1 MMKIL
6 IGGRVAKSMLALYT
20 LAALLALPL
29 VALPGSA
36 RAADDSIYRQLNLFG
51 DVLERIRADYVEEV
65 DDPELIEAAI
75 TGMLRSLDPHS
86 SYMPPR
92 AYRDMR
98 EQIKGEFGGLGIEVT
113 MENGLVKVVSPIDET
128 PAARAGMKAGDYI
141 TQLDDTPV
149 MGLTL
154 AEAVKKM
161 RGPVKSEIRL
171 LVVRPGV
178 EKPFEVKIIRDV
190 IRVQSVRSRLEGD
203 MVYVRI
209 TSFTEQTD
217 SGLEAAM
224 AKRKA
229 ELGNKFKGVILDLR
243 NNPGGAL
250 DQAIAVSDAFLDKGK
265 IVSTRGR
272 RPEETHRYNAK
283 VGDLAQGLPVAVL
296 INGGSAS
303 ASEIVAGALQDHQR
317 ALVIG
322 TKSFGK
328 GSVQSI
334 IPLQGHGAIRL
345 TTARYYTPSGTSIQA
360 KGIEPDIT
368 VEQVRVE
375 KAANNHRR
383 SEADLPKHLK
393 AEKKKNPVPM
403 PENHTNVKRNGD
415 GGGETAKPRDFQLNY
430 ALDLLRGM
438 ALLQRRNGK

>member
-1 MMKIL
+1 MMKRWAGARL
-6 IGGRVAKSMLALYT
+6 GLLLTVGVFLASP
-20 LAALLALPL
+20 A
-29 VALPGSA
+29 SA
-36 RAADDSIYRQLNLFG
+36 QSADDSIYRQLNLFG
-51 DVLERIRADYVEEV
+51 DVLERIRADYVESVE
-65 DDPELIEAAI
+65 DPELIEAAI

-86 SYMPPR
+86 SYMPPK
-92 AYRDMR
+92 AYNEMR

-113 MENGLVKVVSPIDET
+113 MENGVVKVVSPIDDT
-128 PAARAGMKAGDYI
+128 PAARAGLKAGDYI
-141 TQLDDTPV
+141 THLDGAPV
-149 MGLTL
+149 MGMSLS
-154 AEAVKKM
+154 EAVKQM
-161 RGPVKSEIRL
+161 RGPVNSEIRL
-171 LVVRPGV
+171 TIARPDV
-178 EKPFEVKIIRDV
+178 EKPFEVKVVRDV
-190 IRVQSVRSRLEGD
+190 IRVRSVRSRLEGD
-203 MVYVRI
+203 VVYIRI
-209 TSFTEQTD
+209 TSFTEQTN

-224 AKRKA
+224 AKHKA
-229 ELGNKFKGVILDLR
+229 ELENRFKGVILDLR

-250 DQAIAVSDAFLDKGK
+250 DQAIAVSDGFLDQGE

-272 RPEETHRYNAK
+272 RPEETRRYNAK
-283 VGDLAQGLPVAVL
+283 IGDLAEGLPVVVL

-345 TTARYYTPSGTSIQA
+345 TTARYYTPAGVSIQA
-360 KGIEPDIT
+360 KGIKPDVL

-375 KAANNHRR
+375 KTQNGRRR

-393 AEKKKNPVPM
+393 AEEKSTAPKKAEKNG
-403 PENHTNVKRNGD
+403 KDNG
-415 GGGETAKPRDFQLNY
+415 AKQPRDFQLSY

-438 ALLQRRNGK
+438 SLLQKRNVK